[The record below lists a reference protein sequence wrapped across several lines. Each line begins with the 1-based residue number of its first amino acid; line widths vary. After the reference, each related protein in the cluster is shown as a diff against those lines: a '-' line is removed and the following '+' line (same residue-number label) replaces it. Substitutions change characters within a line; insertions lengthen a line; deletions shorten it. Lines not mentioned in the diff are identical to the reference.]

1 MKKVLSVV
9 ALFAVILFVGCDPKE
24 KTFADYL
31 TQQTKGWVLTAATS
45 DPAYIMKNGE
55 RVTDLYNDGYLTA
68 WEKEYVLI
76 FQENGNVIVK
86 PGKTVAPSAEDGYTA
101 ETNIGNWIINNVDGM
116 DLLNCQ
122 IPFFMDEDVEVC
134 RIVSLDNKKMELNCT
149 INDDT
154 PASKG
159 TYTFRLTYEPAK

>member
-9 ALFAVILFVGCDPKE
+9 ALFAVILFVGCDLKE

-55 RVTDLYNDGYLTA
+55 RVTDLYNGGYLTA